1 MVPQLTSPRRRRKRA
16 LIMGAGGRDFH
27 NFNVCFRD
35 NHEYEVVA
43 FTAAQIPF
51 IENRIY
57 PPELSG
63 ALYPNGIPILP
74 ESKLEEIIE
83 KYEVDEV
90 VLSYSDLVC
99 EDVLL
104 KMSRALAAGA
114 SFRVLGVKETMLQAQ
129 IPVIAVSAVRT
140 GAGKSSVARKVVR
153 ILKERGLKPVVVRHP
168 MAYGNL
174 LEMKVQRIGCLE
186 DLDKYTYTIE
196 EREEFEWHI
205 QEGTVVYAGVDYEAV
220 LNELNKE
227 NFDIIVW
234 DGGNNDWPFLKPD
247 LHITVI
253 DPTRPG
259 HEIRSFPGLVNLI
272 MADVALINKANLVD
286 KDAIRQTLERVK
298 SVNPRAR
305 VIIASSEVT
314 VDKPELVRGFRVLV
328 VEDGPSVTHGHLSF
342 GAGYTAALKYQAAE
356 IVDPRPYAV
365 GSIKRVYEDYPH
377 IGPVLPAMGYGP
389 QQIRDL
395 EETINRAVAD
405 AVVLGTPTDL
415 SRYIRIKKPVVKVKY
430 EIREL
435 EGSLSEVVDDFL
447 SRAGAG
453 VRAS

>member
-1 MVPQLTSPRRRRKRA
+1 MPQLTTPCRRRKRV

-35 NHEYEVVA
+35 NDEYEVVA
-43 FTAAQIPF
+43 FTASQIPF
-51 IENRIY
+51 IENRVY
-57 PPELSG
+57 PPELG
-63 ALYPNGIPILP
+63 GTLYPNGIPIFS
-74 ESKLEEIIE
+74 ESKLEEIIK
-83 KYEVDEV
+83 KYGVDEV

-99 EDVLL
+99 EDVLF

-114 SFRVLGVKETMLQAQ
+114 SFRVLGVRETMLHAQ
-129 IPVIAVSAVRT
+129 IPVIAVSAIRT
-140 GAGKSSVARKVVR
+140 GAGKSSVARKVVKVLR
-153 ILKERGLKPVVVRHP
+153 ERGLKPVIVRHP

-174 LEMKVQRIGCLE
+174 REMKVQRISCLE

-220 LNELNKE
+220 LNELDKE
-227 NFDIIVW
+227 KFNVIVW
-234 DGGNNDWPFLKPD
+234 DGGNNDWPFIKPD

-253 DPTRPG
+253 DPMRPG

-286 KDAIRQTLERVK
+286 KNVIGQTLERIK
-298 SVNPRAR
+298 TINPKAHI
-305 VIIASSEVT
+305 VIASSEVT
-314 VDKPELVRGFRVLV
+314 VDNPELVRGYRVLV

-342 GAGYTAALKYQAAE
+342 GAGYTAALKYHAAE
-356 IVDPRPYAV
+356 IIDPRPYAV
-365 GSIKRVYEDYPH
+365 GSLKSVYEEYPH

-389 QQIRDL
+389 QQIKDL

-405 AVVLGTPTDL
+405 AVILGTPTDL
-415 SRYIRIKKPVVKVKY
+415 SRYTRINKPVVKVKY
-430 EIREL
+430 EIHEL
-435 EGSLSEVVDDFL
+435 EGSLSKIINDFL
-447 SRAGAG
+447 DKVDNS
-453 VRAS
+453 V

>member
-1 MVPQLTSPRRRRKRA
+1 
-16 LIMGAGGRDFH
+16 MGAGGRDFH

-35 NHEYEVVA
+35 NDEYEVVA
-43 FTAAQIPF
+43 FTASQIPF
-51 IENRIY
+51 IENRVY

-63 ALYPNGIPILP
+63 TLYPDGIPIFS
-74 ESKLEEIIE
+74 ESKLEEIIK

-99 EDVLL
+99 EDMLF

-114 SFRVLGVKETMLQAQ
+114 SFRVLGVRETMLRAQ
-129 IPVIAVSAVRT
+129 VPVIAVSAIRT
-140 GAGKSSVARKVVR
+140 GAGKSSVARKVVKVLR
-153 ILKERGLKPVVVRHP
+153 ERGLKPVVVRHP

-174 LEMKVQRIGCLE
+174 REMKVQRISCLE

-227 NFDIIVW
+227 KFDIIVW
-234 DGGNNDWPFLKPD
+234 DGGNNDWPFIKPD

-286 KDAIRQTLERVK
+286 ENIVGQTLERIK
-298 SVNPRAR
+298 AINPKAHI
-305 VIIASSEVT
+305 VIASSEVA
-314 VDKPELVRGFRVLV
+314 VDNPNLVYGCRVLV

-342 GAGYTAALKYQAAE
+342 GAGYMAALKYRAAE
-356 IVDPRPYAV
+356 IIDPRSHAV
-365 GSIKRVYEDYPH
+365 GSLKSVYEEYPH

-389 QQIRDL
+389 QQIKDL
-395 EETINRAVAD
+395 EETINRVVAD
-405 AVVLGTPTDL
+405 AVILGTPTDL
-415 SRYIRIKKPVVKVKY
+415 SRYIRINKPVVKVKY
-430 EIREL
+430 EIHEL
-435 EGSLSEVVDDFL
+435 KGSLSEIIDDFL
-447 SRAGAG
+447 GKVDGG
-453 VRAS
+453 V